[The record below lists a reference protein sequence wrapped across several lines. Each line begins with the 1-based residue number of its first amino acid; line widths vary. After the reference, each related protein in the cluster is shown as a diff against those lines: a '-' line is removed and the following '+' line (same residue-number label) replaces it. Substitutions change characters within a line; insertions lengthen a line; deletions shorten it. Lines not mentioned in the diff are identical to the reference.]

1 MTSTPLRTIA
11 AYFTRLGFTA
21 FGGPLA
27 HIAMMEEQ
35 TVRKRGWLSGRQFAD
50 ALALCQLLPG
60 PVSTQ
65 LAIHIGYLR
74 GGFPGAIAAG
84 TGFILPAFFM
94 MLGLS
99 FLYWRYGSLP
109 AVSALFYGL
118 NPAVIAL
125 IAAAA
130 LRLGRASA
138 HSRAAV
144 ACVGTAFLARTL
156 LGIDEILIL
165 LGLGM
170 LGAFAPGGFTDAP
183 GSVPPSS
190 DPPRSDRSGS
200 SLDRQGDSIR
210 MGTIATAGGVLS
222 GFPLLTKATGG
233 AIASG
238 MATGV
243 LLLTM
248 AIFFLKAGA
257 FMFGGGY
264 VIVPLMETFAVEQA
278 VLMNRSQF
286 LDGIALG
293 QVTPGPILITATF
306 VGYRAAGLAGSAVA
320 TAAVFLPS
328 FVWILV
334 CVPYLHRLGGW
345 RRGRGFL
352 AAANPAA
359 VGTIAAAAWSL
370 GRSCLIDSATVVIAT
385 AVLTLALRGR
395 ASSFLLI
402 LGAAAAGVILS

>member
-1 MTSTPLRTIA
+1 MRSTPLGTIA

-27 HIAMMEEQ
+27 HVAMMEEH
-35 TVRKRGWLSGRQFAD
+35 TVRKRGWLSGQQFAG

-74 GGFPGAIAAG
+74 GGFPGAVIAG
-84 TGFILPAFFM
+84 ISFILPAFFM

-125 IAAAA
+125 IVAAA
-130 LRLGRASA
+130 LRLGRISA
-138 HSRAAV
+138 TSRAAA
-144 ACVGTAFLARTL
+144 ACVGAAFLARTVL
-156 LGIDEILIL
+156 DIDEILIL

-170 LGAFAPGGFTDAP
+170 LGAIAPGGFTDAP
-183 GSVPPSS
+183 GTLTSSSNPSQTAGTEAA
-190 DPPRSDRSGS
+190 PYRMEGS
-200 SLDRQGDSIR
+200 SRLTSLG
-210 MGTIATAGGVLS
+210 TAGGALL
-222 GFPLLTKATGG
+222 GFPLITKSTG
-233 AIASG
+233 AAVASG
-238 MATGV
+238 A
-243 LLLTM
+243 LILTL
-248 AIFFLKAGA
+248 AVFFLKAGA

-278 VLMNRSQF
+278 ALMNRSEF

-306 VGYRAAGLAGSAVA
+306 VGYRAAGLAGAAVA
-320 TAAVFLPS
+320 TAAIFLPS
-328 FVWILV
+328 FVWILA
-334 CVPYLHRLGGW
+334 CAPHLPRLRSW

-370 GRSCLIDSATVVIAT
+370 GGACLVDSATVVIAT

-402 LGAAAAGVILS
+402 LGAAAAGVILG